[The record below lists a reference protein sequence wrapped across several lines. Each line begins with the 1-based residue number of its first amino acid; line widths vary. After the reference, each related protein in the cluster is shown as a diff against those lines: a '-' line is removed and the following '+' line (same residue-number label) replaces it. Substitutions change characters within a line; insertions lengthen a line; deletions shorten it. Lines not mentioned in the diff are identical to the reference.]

1 MKKMSGGVVRILL
14 CGTIWGA
21 LPARAQPVPENPPE
35 NLIVTGTRLIGQDA
49 GSNATVLDAAT
60 IQARNPSSVTD
71 LLRGLPGVYVQQSGG
86 RGSVVSLFTRGAK
99 PNFTLVLLDGVKAN
113 DPTNT
118 RGGSYDF
125 STLDLNDIERIEFV
139 RGPASAIY
147 GSDAVGGVI
156 NIITRHGSDSPEASL
171 MAEGGSFGY
180 VRVAGHVGGPIG
192 SATGNL
198 GLAYNDNGMP
208 VDGSTLKGTNVDGAL
223 TLPQLAGTTISLD
236 GRYGGSI
243 ATSFPD
249 SSGGPRLA
257 VLRTLDHRD
266 IQEGVLGAHASRDI
280 NPWWN
285 ATLDYGF
292 YDRGATDTS
301 PGVGPSAQTP
311 TGIPANGD
319 DARFIRNEVTFT
331 NRLTPIAG
339 LDAAIGMDMQAE
351 HGVDDGYLAFGRVRV
366 PEHFALDRTLWSGFA
381 EARYQIADF
390 TLSGSGRY
398 DSVGSTDH
406 LSPQVR
412 ADYALPDLGTRFQL
426 LWGKAYKLPSF
437 YALGNPIVGDPNL
450 KPEEAENFEGGI
462 TQRLWDLGS
471 AKLEAYSTNYRD
483 LIDFQPGAVPKLV
496 NLSTVHVRGLE
507 MSANVTWNGF
517 WGTLTATPRLSYT
530 NARNQLTGASLRDVP
545 SWLAG
550 ATLLWRPTAKWDVSF
565 DLNHVGALVDN
576 SVPTGDVTLPGHV
589 RADLAAHYRVLS
601 NISLELGVDNLFNA
615 HYEDVVG
622 FPTPGAIIRGGVTA
636 SL

>member
-1 MKKMSGGVVRILL
+1 MKKMSGGIARALV
-14 CGTIWGA
+14 CATAFAA
-21 LPARAQPVPENPPE
+21 LPATAQPAAEHV
-35 NLIVTGTRLIGQDA
+35 IVTGTRLEGEAA
-49 GSNATVLDAAT
+49 GSNATVLDADT
-60 IQARNPSSVTD
+60 IQARDPGSVAD
-71 LLRGLPGVYVQQSGG
+71 LLRDLPGVFVQQSGG

-156 NIITRHGSDSPEASL
+156 NIITRHGSDTPEAAL
-171 MAEGGSFGY
+171 TADGGSFGY
-180 VRVAGHVGGPIG
+180 ARVAGHISGPVAG
-192 SATGNL
+192 ATGNL
-198 GLAYNDNGMP
+198 GLSYSDNGMP
-208 VDGSTLKGTNVDGAL
+208 VDGSTLKGTNLDGAL
-223 TLPQLAGTTISLD
+223 TLPEIADTNISLS

-257 VLRTLDHRD
+257 SLRTLDHRD
-266 IQEGVLGAHASRDI
+266 IQEGVFGASARRDI
-280 NPWWN
+280 NPWW
-285 ATLDYGF
+285 AMALDYGF

-301 PGVGPSAQTP
+301 PGVAPSVQTP
-311 TGIPANGD
+311 AGIPANGD
-319 DARFIRNEVTFT
+319 DARFSRNEVTFT
-331 NRLTPIAG
+331 NRLTPFAG
-339 LDAAIGMDMQAE
+339 LDAAIGVDMQAE
-351 HGVDDGYLAFGRVRV
+351 HGVDDGYLQFG
-366 PEHFALDRTLWSGFA
+366 PAKLPDHFALDRTLWSGFA
-381 EARYQIADF
+381 EARYQIADL
-390 TLSGSGRY
+390 TVSGSTRY

-406 LSPQVR
+406 VSPQAR
-412 ADYALPDLGTRFQL
+412 ADYALPDWGTQLQL

-450 KPEEAENFEGGI
+450 KPEEAENFEGGV
-462 TQRLWDLGS
+462 TQKLWDLAS
-471 AKLEAYSTNYRD
+471 LKFEAYATNYRD

-507 MSANVTWNGF
+507 SSVDFTWDSP
-517 WGTLTATPRLSYT
+517 WGSLTATPRLSYT
-530 NARNQLTGASLRDVP
+530 NARNQLTGAALRDVP

-550 ATLLWRPTAKWDVSF
+550 ATLLWRPVTDWDVSF
-565 DLNHVGALVDN
+565 DINHVGSMVDN
-576 SVPTGDVTLPGHV
+576 SVPTGDVTLTSHV
-589 RADLAAHYRVLS
+589 RADLAAHYRILP
-601 NISLELGVDNLFNA
+601 NLALQLGVDNLFNA

-622 FPTPGAIIRGGVTA
+622 FPAPGVIVRGGITA